1 MKDKIFYSVL
11 LLLLPFLVNAQVTSV
26 PDSLVLH
33 KMKKLDW
40 LKGEWSGEGWISING
55 EQHFFEQE
63 EIISVKVKGT
73 VFLIEGIGRDK
84 VTSGLVHEAFA
95 VLSYDMMAGKYL
107 MRAFKSD
114 GRYIDAKVSVS
125 DDSTLVWGFQ
135 IDLNPE
141 IRYTIRQ
148 EEGQWRET
156 GEFSL
161 SGTKW
166 TKFYE
171 MRLRRK

>member
-1 MKDKIFYSVL
+1 VKDKILFSIFL
-11 LLLLPFLVNAQVTSV
+11 FLLPFLVNAQMGST
-26 PDSLVLH
+26 PDSVVLH

-40 LKGEWSGEGWISING
+40 LRGEWTGEGWITIKG

-63 EIISVKVKGT
+63 ESISTKAKGT
-73 VFLIEGIGRDK
+73 VMLIEGVGRDK
-84 VTSGLVHEAFA
+84 ITASLVHEAFA
-95 VLSYDMMAGKYL
+95 VLSYDMMGGKYL

-114 GRYIDAKVSVS
+114 GRYIDARVSVG
-125 DDSTLVWGFQ
+125 DDGTLVWGFQ

-141 IRYTIRQ
+141 IRYTIKE
-148 EEGQWRET
+148 EEGQWHET